1 MDRETFSARMRVVEA
16 QPKENFEPS
25 TMDDLVAAQNRT
37 THAVRSLAITFVA
50 SPIIMLVVFVV
61 IALAIKSGNV
71 AIIIIAAL
79 IGLLTLI
86 GVLIVALDELR
97 ASRI

>member
-1 MDRETFSARMRVVEA
+1 MRVVEA